1 MNIKLLLQLLL
12 LIFVFQV
19 SAQPGSLDSTF
30 SIGAGFNN
38 SVIATTL
45 QLDGKILVGGNL
57 TAFNGTSAN
66 RIARLHNDGSLD
78 TTFSTGTGMNSVV
91 YVFCVQ
97 PDQKIVVGG
106 WFTSYNNQTANYIIR
121 LNPDGSV
128 DSTFNT
134 GTGFDYRVETIAI
147 QQDGKILVGGDF
159 NLYNGTSS
167 VNIVRLNPDGS
178 FDSTFV
184 TGTGFS
190 GNWTKSIS
198 IQQDGKIIVGGN
210 YTSYN
215 GTTAN
220 YIARLNSDGSID
232 PTFDTGTGF
241 NGTVMITAIQPD
253 GKIIAGGD
261 FTSFNGSNI
270 NRIIRLNPDG
280 SRDTSFDP
288 GTGFDDRPRTISVQ
302 QNGRIVI
309 GGTFTEFNGATAK
322 LIARLN
328 SDGSQDTTFQTGTGF
343 TNTGAL
349 VSLLSSALQN
359 DGQII
364 VGGTF
369 VEYDGTTINRIAKLH
384 GDCIVD
390 EITDT
395 VFACSDFTWIDGI
408 TYTSSDSS
416 ATYTLLNTEG
426 CDSIIRL
433 HLTIENIDTGVSQNG
448 IHLSANQNEADYQW
462 IDCNNMMEIP
472 GAIAQS
478 FTPAANGSYAVII
491 TLNTCSDTSE
501 CFTITTIDIEEN
513 IKQKQWSVF
522 PNPVGEYFSVQT
534 LNDGIF
540 ELFDFS
546 GKLIA
551 TYIFTP
557 GSHMI
562 REEFSHGIYFIRE
575 QKSQEFQKI
584 IIE

>member
-1 MNIKLLLQLLL
+1 MNVKLLLQIIL

-19 SAQPGSLDSTF
+19 SAQPGSIDTTF
-30 SIGAGFNN
+30 SIGTGFNN
-38 SVIATTL
+38 SVVATTL
-45 QLDGKILVGGNL
+45 QQDGKILVGGNL
-57 TAFNGTSAN
+57 TAFNGTPVN

-91 YVFCVQ
+91 YVFCEQ

-134 GTGFDYRVETIAI
+134 GTGFDYRVETFAI

-159 NLYNGTSS
+159 NLYNGISS

-184 TGTGFS
+184 TGTGF
-190 GNWTKSIS
+190 GNNWTKSIS

-210 YTSYN
+210 FTSYN

-232 PTFDTGTGF
+232 PTFNTGSGF
-241 NGTVMITAIQPD
+241 NGIVMITAIQPD
-253 GKIIAGGD
+253 GKILAGGD
-261 FTSFNGSNI
+261 FTAYNGN
-270 NRIIRLNPDG
+270 NVTRIIRLNPDG
-280 SRDTSFDP
+280 SPDTSFDP
-288 GTGFDDRPRTISVQ
+288 GTGFNDRPRTISVQ

-309 GGTFTEFNGATAK
+309 GGTFTEFNGTTAK

-328 SDGSQDTTFQTGTGF
+328 YDGSQDTTFQTGTGF
-343 TNTGAL
+343 TNSGAL

-384 GDCIVD
+384 GDCIID

-395 VFACSDFTWIDGI
+395 VFACSDYTWIDGI

-416 ATYTLLNTEG
+416 ATFILTNAEG

-433 HLTIENIDTGVSQNG
+433 HLTIENIDTGVTQNG
-448 IHLSANQNEADYQW
+448 IHLLSNQNEADYQW
-462 IDCNNMMEIP
+462 IDCSNIMAIP
-472 GAIAQS
+472 GATAQS

-491 TLNTCSDTSE
+491 TLNTCSDTSD
-501 CFTITTIDIEEN
+501 CYTITTIDIEE
-513 IKQKQWSVF
+513 ILKQSQWSVF
-522 PNPVGEYFSVQT
+522 PNPADEYFSIQT

-546 GKLIA
+546 GKHLA
-551 TYIFTP
+551 TYFLSP

-562 REEFSHGIYFIRE
+562 NEKFRPGLYFIRE
-575 QKSQEFQKI
+575 QKNQELQKI
-584 IIE
+584 IIH

>member
-1 MNIKLLLQLLL
+1 MNVKLLLQIIL

-19 SAQPGSLDSTF
+19 SAQPGSIDTTF
-30 SIGAGFNN
+30 SIGTGFNN
-38 SVIATTL
+38 SVVATTL
-45 QLDGKILVGGNL
+45 QQDGKILVGGNL
-57 TAFNGTSAN
+57 TAFNGTPVN

-91 YVFCVQ
+91 YVFCEQ

-134 GTGFDYRVETIAI
+134 GTGFDYRVETFAI

-159 NLYNGTSS
+159 NLYNGISS

-184 TGTGFS
+184 TGTGF
-190 GNWTKSIS
+190 GNNWTKSIS

-210 YTSYN
+210 FTSYN

-232 PTFDTGTGF
+232 PTFNTGSGF
-241 NGTVMITAIQPD
+241 NGIVMITAIQPD
-253 GKIIAGGD
+253 GKILAGGD
-261 FTSFNGSNI
+261 FTAYNGN
-270 NRIIRLNPDG
+270 NVTRIIRLNPDG
-280 SRDTSFDP
+280 SPDTSFDP
-288 GTGFDDRPRTISVQ
+288 GTGFNDRPRTISVQ

-309 GGTFTEFNGATAK
+309 GGTFTEFNGTTAK

-328 SDGSQDTTFQTGTGF
+328 YDGSQDTTFQTGTGF
-343 TNTGAL
+343 TNSGAL

-384 GDCIVD
+384 GDCIID

-395 VFACSDFTWIDGI
+395 VFACSDYTWIDGI

-416 ATYTLLNTEG
+416 ATFILTNAEG

-433 HLTIENIDTGVSQNG
+433 HLTIENIDTGVTQNG
-448 IHLSANQNEADYQW
+448 IHLSSNQNEADYQW
-462 IDCNNMMEIP
+462 IDCSNIMAIP
-472 GAIAQS
+472 GATAQS

-491 TLNTCSDTSE
+491 TLNTCSDTSD
-501 CFTITTIDIEEN
+501 CYTITTIDIEE
-513 IKQKQWSVF
+513 ILKQSQWSVF
-522 PNPVGEYFSVQT
+522 PNPADEYFSIRT

-546 GKLIA
+546 GKHLA
-551 TYIFTP
+551 TYLLSP
-557 GSHMI
+557 GSHRI
-562 REEFSHGIYFIRE
+562 NEKFRPGLYYIRE
-575 QKSQEFQKI
+575 QKNQKLQKI
-584 IIE
+584 IIH